1 MRLTREDAWKLFR
14 EYNESYSLIKH
25 GLAVEGVMR
34 RFARRYGEDEEK
46 WGIVGLL
53 HDLDYEKYPD
63 EHCIKTQEIMRE
75 RGIDEDYIH
84 AAASHGY
91 GLCCDVKPEETMEWV
106 LYTIDELT
114 GLVNAAALMRPSKS
128 VMDMEVKS
136 VRKKFKDKHFAA
148 GVNRD
153 VVIKGAEILGLSLD
167 EVIEETILGMR
178 EVADAIGLGMD

>member
-1 MRLTREDAWKLFR
+1 ML
-14 EYNESYSLIKH
+14 
-25 GLAVEGVMR
+25 
-34 RFARRYGEDEEK
+34 
-46 WGIVGLL
+46 
-53 HDLDYEKYPD
+53 
-63 EHCIKTQEIMRE
+63 
-75 RGIDEDYIH
+75 
-84 AAASHGY
+84 
-91 GLCCDVKPEETMEWV
+91 WV
-106 LYTIDELT
+106 LYTIEELT

-178 EVADAIGLGMD
+178 

>member
-1 MRLTREDAWKLFR
+1 
-14 EYNESYSLIKH
+14 
-25 GLAVEGVMR
+25 
-34 RFARRYGEDEEK
+34 
-46 WGIVGLL
+46 
-53 HDLDYEKYPD
+53 
-63 EHCIKTQEIMRE
+63 
-75 RGIDEDYIH
+75 
-84 AAASHGY
+84 
-91 GLCCDVKPEETMEWV
+91 MEWV